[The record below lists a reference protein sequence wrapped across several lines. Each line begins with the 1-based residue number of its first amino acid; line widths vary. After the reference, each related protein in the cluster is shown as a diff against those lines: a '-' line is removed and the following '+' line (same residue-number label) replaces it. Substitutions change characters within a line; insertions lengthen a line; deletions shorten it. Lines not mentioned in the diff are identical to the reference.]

1 MSSISGKNILL
12 GITGSIAAY
21 KAAMLVRLLVK
32 EGASVKVV
40 MTNYA
45 KEFITPLTMATLSKH
60 PILVDFFNPENGEWN
75 SHVDLGSWADLYLI
89 APATAN
95 TMGKMARGIAD
106 NLLLTT
112 YMSAKCD
119 VMVAPAMDLDMYQH
133 PANLRNIEL
142 LRSYGNII
150 IEAASGELAS
160 GLSGQGRMEE
170 PETILDKIG
179 QHFAAENRL
188 TGKKFLVTA
197 GPTYEKIDPVRYI
210 GNFSSGKM
218 GFAISEV
225 LANQGAEV
233 DLITGPTHLPSVNK
247 NISLIRVNT
256 AEEMYQQAV
265 DRFPDSD
272 GAVLSAAVSDFRP
285 SGTLDKKVKRGN
297 EKWTLELVPTQD
309 IAKKLGEMKKDN
321 QLLVGFALETDEEVQ
336 NAIKKIE
343 NKNLDLIVLNSL
355 NEEGAGFQYDTNK
368 VRIIDKQKNIDE
380 YELKSKREV
389 ARDIVYKIIEK
400 QEER

>member
-1 MSSISGKNILL
+1 
-12 GITGSIAAY
+12 
-21 KAAMLVRLLVK
+21 
-32 EGASVKVV
+32 
-40 MTNYA
+40 
-45 KEFITPLTMATLSKH
+45 
-60 PILVDFFNPENGEWN
+60 
-75 SHVDLGSWADLYLI
+75 
-89 APATAN
+89 
-95 TMGKMARGIAD
+95 MGKMARGIAD